1 MLRPG
6 LVGLFA
12 LVLTAA
18 ACGAPD
24 PDGGENSSGS
34 QNDGGS
40 ESAAEISLLT
50 ASIPESLNPL
60 AGFGNTGKG
69 KINEGLL
76 TLEGGP
82 TELPELVPN
91 LAAADPE
98 VSEDARTWTVTLQEG
113 VTFTDGSALDAADV
127 VATYE
132 AIADPASASPIA
144 GDLVNLQTV
153 ESVDDTT
160 VRFTLKEPQVS
171 FRTALLIGIAPSES
185 ITPGQQVAE
194 SALAQEPVGTGPY
207 RVESFATD
215 RLILVANDDYRDG
228 APEME
233 RITYVLAADDNT
245 RAQRMTAGEFD
256 GSVLPPRLTETF
268 QDDEQF
274 EVFHATSADWRGLSL
289 PAGNPV
295 TSDPA
300 VRLALNLG
308 IDRQAIIDGV
318 LVGTG
323 RPAHT
328 FIPPEYG
335 EYYNAGAVFPYDPE
349 QAASVLDAAGW
360 VMGADGVRVKD
371 GQRAEFTLMYRP
383 SDLVRRDLSAA
394 FASEVL
400 PLGFDVTIEGVDF
413 DQAEPRAGQD
423 AILLGGGDTPYDVD
437 SQIYKALHSSYPAAG
452 AFYDNPSQ
460 YADPEMDA
468 ALHEGRTSV
477 DPAARVEAYQ
487 RVQELYVADPSMVL
501 LVFLDHT
508 YVQKASI
515 GQTWDNLDTM
525 LEPHE
530 HGTAWGPW
538 VDIDRWTRR

>member
-1 MLRPG
+1 MIRPG

-12 LVLTAA
+12 LVLTVA

-24 PDGGENSSGS
+24 PDGGENSSG
-34 QNDGGS
+34 DGDSPGPS
-40 ESAAEISLLT
+40 AEISLLT
-50 ASIPESLNPL
+50 ASIPESLNPI
-60 AGFGNTGKG
+60 AGFGNTGMG
-69 KINEGLL
+69 TVNEGLL

-98 VSEDARTWTVTLQEG
+98 VSADARVWTVTLQDG
-113 VTFTDGSALDAADV
+113 VTFSDGSTLDAADV

-132 AIADPASASPIA
+132 AVADPASASPIA
-144 GDLVNLQTV
+144 GDLVNLESV
-153 ESVDDTT
+153 EAVDDTT
-160 VRFTLKEPQVS
+160 VRFTLKESQVS

-185 ITPGQQVAE
+185 ITAGQQVAE
-194 SALAQEPVGTGPY
+194 SPLNQEPVGTGPY
-207 RVESFATD
+207 VIESFSTD
-215 RLILVANDDYRDG
+215 RLVLVANDDYRDG
-228 APEME
+228 APELG

-268 QDDEQF
+268 ENDEQF
-274 EVFHATSADWRGLSL
+274 EIFHATSADWRGLSL
-289 PAGNPV
+289 PADNPV

-300 VRLALNLG
+300 VRMALNIG

-335 EYYNAGAVFPYDPE
+335 EYHNADAVFPYDVE
-349 QAASVLDAAGW
+349 QAARLLDAAGW
-360 VMGADGVRVKD
+360 VMGADGIRVKD
-371 GQRAEFTLMYRP
+371 GRRAEFTLMYRP

-468 ALHEGRTSV
+468 ALHTGRTSV

-487 RVQELYVADPSMVL
+487 HVQELYVADPSMVL

-508 YVQKASI
+508 YVQKASV
-515 GQTWDNLDTM
+515 GQEWDGLDTM

-538 VDIDRWTRR
+538 VNIADWTRRS

>member
-6 LVGLFA
+6 LVGLLA
-12 LVLTAA
+12 LVLTVA

-24 PDGGENSSGS
+24 PDGGGSSS
-34 QNDGGS
+34 DDGDS
-40 ESAAEISLLT
+40 AAAAEISLLT
-50 ASIPESLNPL
+50 ASIPESLNPI

-76 TLEGGP
+76 TLRGGP
-82 TELPELVPN
+82 DELPDLVPN

-98 VSEDARTWTVTLQEG
+98 ISPDARTWTVTLQDG
-113 VTFTDGSALDAADV
+113 VTFTNGSTLDAADV

-144 GDLVNLQTV
+144 GDLVNLDSV
-153 ESVDDTT
+153 EAIDDTT
-160 VRFTLKEPQVS
+160 VRFTLTEPQVS
-171 FRTALLIGIAPSES
+171 FRTALLIGIAPAET
-185 ITPGQQVAE
+185 ITSGQQVAE
-194 SALAQEPVGTGPY
+194 SPLNQEPVGTGPY
-207 RVESFATD
+207 QVESFGTD
-215 RLILVANDDYRDG
+215 RLILVANEDYRDG

-274 EVFHATSADWRGLSL
+274 EIFHATSADWRGLSL

-300 VRLALNLG
+300 VRMALNLG

-323 RPAHT
+323 RPAST

-335 EYYNAGAVFPYDPE
+335 EYHNADAVFPYDPE
-349 QAASVLDAAGW
+349 QAAELLDAAGW
-360 VMGADGVRVKD
+360 VMGADGIRAKD

-460 YADPEMDA
+460 YANPEMDA
-468 ALHEGRTSV
+468 ALHAGRTTV

-487 RVQELYVADPSMVL
+487 HVQELYVADPSMVL

-508 YVQKASI
+508 YVQKASV
-515 GQTWDNLDTM
+515 GDEWDGLDTM

-538 VDIDRWTRR
+538 VDIDQWTRR

>member
-6 LVGLFA
+6 LVGLLA
-12 LVLTAA
+12 LVLTVA

-24 PDGGENSSGS
+24 PDGGGNSSGS
-34 QNDGGS
+34 DDGDSAGS
-40 ESAAEISLLT
+40 AEISLLT

-82 TELPELVPN
+82 DELPDLVPN
-91 LAAADPE
+91 LAAAEPE
-98 VSEDARTWTVTLQEG
+98 VSPDARVWTVTLRDG
-113 VTFTDGSALDAADV
+113 VSFTDGSTLDAADV

-144 GDLVNLQTV
+144 GDLVNLESVVALDDSTV
-153 ESVDDTT
+153 E
-160 VRFTLKEPQVS
+160 FTLAEPQVS
-171 FRTALLIGIAPSES
+171 FRTALLIGIAPAET

-194 SALAQEPVGTGPY
+194 SQLNQEPVGTGPY
-207 RVESFATD
+207 RVESFGTD
-215 RLILVANDDYRDG
+215 RLILVGNDEYRDG

-256 GSVLPPRLTETF
+256 GSVLPPRLSDTF

-274 EVFHATSADWRGLSL
+274 EIFAATSADWRGLSL
-289 PAGNPV
+289 PAGNLV

-300 VRLALNLG
+300 VRLALNVG

-335 EYYNAGAVFPYDPE
+335 EFHDADAVFAYDPDE
-349 QAASVLDAAGW
+349 AASILDAAGW
-360 VMGADGVRVKD
+360 VMGDDGVRVKD

-400 PLGFDVTIEGVDF
+400 QLGFDVTIEGVDF

-468 ALHEGRTSV
+468 ALHAGRTSV
-477 DPAARVEAYQ
+477 DPAERAAAYQ

-515 GQTWDNLDTM
+515 GAEWDNLATM

-538 VDIDRWTRR
+538 VDIDQWTRR